1 MDPLE
6 NDFQYSP
13 DEQEEHQRQQD
24 ALQDL
29 LRRQQEEAAQ
39 QAEIEAAETPDP
51 EETPRTQSEVFQNPL
66 GDIPGAAQQ
75 ASDSTREGM
84 GQMFE
89 AIGGAMDNVLGSI
102 SEERSEERDAD
113 RKAGKGGDERNVVGA
128 LQGLVQQGLDLL
140 PEELTRDRGLD
151 VGPKLDDMSES
162 DRVMAGTV
170 LGTGESLL
178 EFGEL
183 VGDFSKT
190 LASKA
195 NIVGYDPKDDP
206 FSNQYN
212 WASWNLGKDEL
223 GAQTG
228 VGKIAQGFGEFA
240 LTFYAT
246 GGGKAAGQLF
256 TTGLKQAGAK
266 GILSAAGKE
275 ALEGVAADMVLAASG
290 EGNLSNLIR
299 DHAPEWYP
307 TWLSALAVDGDD
319 NPFEAALK
327 TAFEGSLLGFPVGAI
342 SGYIA
347 GVRAIEKAIAEN
359 LKPEVIRQRGIEA
372 AQRKLFH
379 GTSKEGAEGILT
391 KGFRTSRNQIMPGS
405 GVYFAEDPRYAGMYA
420 YSGGL
425 NYGNADGTSVTGSL
439 DNLPDQSGEVFGG
452 MLPAGTQILDIP
464 ATGLSLNKFARKKGL
479 KGVRGVTQWAKEN
492 GFAGIRYSPDFDEAP
507 GTLRPGQ
514 AGKYR
519 EGFSSS
525 AGYEYFIFDPKVA
538 DQIIGGDPAAFM
550 QRTDL
555 AALQTVRNM
564 ERVGIQPT
572 WDDVAAVVPDLF
584 IPGSRQIEA
593 PEFHPNAMKQ
603 IADLDPTDPDAGL
616 SVHPFTGETPT
627 DGTFVAIDGVSVEAF
642 DRDSIGDFIAANY
655 DLLTR
660 DDVYLGAFISP
671 ITKKPVIELARQI
684 KNVDEATQLGRLFDQ
699 EGVFNLDNFEY
710 IPTGGLDQLKKS
722 KGEHLKAL
730 SSRPVQA
737 TTVPAQKAATQSI
750 KADKQ
755 LSSQG
760 GSERMLTNA
769 QVRRLGEAGPSRT
782 EELLKEFRDDNQ
794 IDVKELAAEARM
806 TEDEVVQAAMEGL
819 GDDYNFLAANVK
831 DLDLNDEGYLSRAG
845 IVQSRLIM
853 RELSHRLA
861 SAVQNSKKADD
872 LGFDNLEHMKDVAA
886 TLKAF
891 MREYKV
897 SANLNSKRLS
907 AGGIDL
913 PAEFGTKRTGI
924 LSMEPVDANDI
935 AKAFDNSEKMIDKMI
950 DGLEK
955 GDPKAKRTSRQIATQ
970 LELMGDQPYRL
981 AQGISTLSEIGTKY
995 ALKIMYNSML
1005 SSPATHIVNTVSNAV
1020 AVVLRPLA
1028 AQAGGDL
1035 RSRKAAAASFHALGE
1050 TMSDAMKLASAKW
1063 HELGDDVKGI
1073 DTSTGEASL
1082 ALDELELRAQE
1093 SNDDGLKRGVAV
1105 MRIIEGFANLPG
1117 MALPSRM
1124 LSTADEFFKAAIQRM
1139 EYKRMMMEE
1148 AIDMHGSDTQAI
1160 FEHLLKKNKQL
1171 NFTTSGAT
1179 LNRELERLAKEV
1191 TFQQDLQGTAKKFG
1205 DWVESYPPLRVFFPF
1220 VRTAHNVATYTASYV
1235 PVLGGKLAKL
1245 EGKLADPNVSSYEK
1259 AIIKGR
1265 QRLGAGFIGAAGILA
1280 ANGMLTGNGPQD
1292 PVARKRWLEQN
1303 QPRSLKIGDVFI
1315 SLDRLEPFGPIL
1327 SAVADIHYAVANGE
1341 MKAERGEWFAGYLIQ
1356 TMALNVTDR
1365 TFFSGFKD
1373 MAALISPSGGG
1384 VGKKLVTFGL
1394 DTANNLIPAAGLRR
1408 MVVNMVTPYMQEF
1421 DEQWDRTFYTSGIGA
1436 PFSDHATSY
1445 DFITGEPVGAMNTG
1459 INALLPIKI
1468 NVKKQD
1474 PVKQALLDIE
1484 YNSDKIVEELGKS
1497 GVKLQPEHISYLQQH
1512 MGSSQLHQRLKD
1524 IVTANWWKNDVK
1536 AYKNAISK
1544 GERLNKQG
1552 RDFYKSV
1559 HNTITVFAD
1568 DAMAALKQ
1576 KYPELQEALDDYQD
1590 LQMGGLREFYQQ

>member
-84 GQMFE
+84 GQMFD
-89 AIGGAMDNVLGSI
+89 AIGGVMDAALGGI
-102 SEERSEERDAD
+102 SEERSEERDAE
-113 RKAGKGGDERNVVGA
+113 RAAGKGGDERNVVGA

-151 VGPKLDDMSES
+151 VGPKLEDMSES
-162 DRVMAGTV
+162 DRVMAGSV
-170 LGTGESLL
+170 LGAAESVA
-178 EFGEL
+178 EASEL
-183 VGDFSKT
+183 IGDFTKT

-228 VGKIAQGFGEFA
+228 AGKIAQGFGEFA

-246 GGGKAAGQLF
+246 GGGKAISQLF
-256 TTGLKQAGAK
+256 ATGVKQAGAK
-266 GILSAAGKE
+266 GVLAAAGKE
-275 ALEGVAADMVLAASG
+275 ALEGVAADMVMAASG
-290 EGNLSNLIR
+290 EGNLSNLIQ

-307 TWLSALAVDGDD
+307 TWLSALAVDEDD

-327 TAFEGSLLGFPVGAI
+327 TGFEGSLLGFPVGAVGAFL
-342 SGYIA
+342 SGA
-347 GVRAIEKAIAEN
+347 R
-359 LKPEVIRQRGIEA
+359 RA
-372 AQRKLFH
+372 AQ
-379 GTSKEGAEGILT
+379 
-391 KGFRTSRNQIMPGS
+391 
-405 GVYFAEDPRYAGMYA
+405 
-420 YSGGL
+420 
-425 NYGNADGTSVTGSL
+425 
-439 DNLPDQSGEVFGG
+439 
-452 MLPAGTQILDIP
+452 LPAN
-464 ATGLSLNKFARKKGL
+464 AS
-479 KGVRGVTQWAKEN
+479 
-492 GFAGIRYSPDFDEAP
+492 
-507 GTLRPGQ
+507 Q
-514 AGKYR
+514 ADR
-519 EGFSSS
+519 
-525 AGYEYFIFDPKVA
+525 
-538 DQIIGGDPAAFM
+538 QN
-550 QRTDL
+550 
-555 AALQTVRNM
+555 AALQGAYEKLREQGPKNKRLTYIEEYEKFAGASAQTTVLKSL
-564 ERVGIQPT
+564 EDAGIPST
-572 WDDVAAVVPDLF
+572 WDDVANVRPDLF

-699 EGVFNLDNFEY
+699 EGVFNLENFEY

-737 TTVPAQKAATQSI
+737 TTVPAQKAAAQSI
-750 KADKQ
+750 KADKE

-794 IDVKELAAEARM
+794 IEVKELAAEAQM
-806 TEDEVVQAAMEGL
+806 TEDEVVQAAMDGL
-819 GDDYNFLAANVK
+819 GEDYNFLAANVK
-831 DLDLNDEGYLSRAG
+831 DLDLNKEGFLSRPG

-861 SAVQNSKKADD
+861 TAVQNSKKADD

-955 GDPKAKRTSRQIATQ
+955 GDPKAKRTSRQIASQ
-970 LELMGDQPYRL
+970 LQLMGDQPYRL
-981 AQGISTLSEIGTKY
+981 AQGISTLGEITTKY
-995 ALKIMYNSML
+995 GLKIMYNSML

-1028 AQAGGDL
+1028 AQVGGDL
-1035 RSRKAAAASFHALGE
+1035 RARKAAAASFYALTE
-1050 TMSDAMKLASAKW
+1050 TLDDAMKLAGAKW
-1063 HELGDDVKGI
+1063 HELGTDVKGI
-1073 DTSTGEASL
+1073 DVSTGEASL
-1082 ALDELELRAQE
+1082 ALDELELKAAD
-1093 SNDDGLKRGVAV
+1093 SGDIGLQTGVTILRGIEAVAN
-1105 MRIIEGFANLPG
+1105 MPG

-1124 LSTADEFFKAAIQRM
+1124 LTTADEFFKAAIQRM

-1160 FEHLLKKNKQL
+1160 FEQLLKKNQKL

-1179 LNRELERLAKEV
+1179 LNRELERIAKEV
-1191 TFQQDLQGTAKKFG
+1191 TFQQDLEGMAKNFG
-1205 DWVESYPPLRVFFPF
+1205 DWVESFPPLRVFFPF
-1220 VRTAHNVATYTASYV
+1220 VRTAHNVAFYTASYV
-1235 PVLGGKLAKL
+1235 PVLGGKLAKW

-1265 QRLGAGFIGAAGILA
+1265 QRLGAGFIAAAGVMA
-1280 ANGMLTGNGPQD
+1280 HNGMLVGNGPQD
-1292 PVARKRWLEQN
+1292 PVAKKRWLEQN
-1303 QPRSLKIGDVFI
+1303 QPRSLKFGNVFI

-1341 MKAERGEWFAGYLIQ
+1341 MKEDRAMWFVGYLAQ
-1356 TMALNVTDR
+1356 SLAVNVTDR
-1365 TFFSGFKD
+1365 TFFAGFKD
-1373 MAALISPSGGG
+1373 MARLLSPQGRAKG
-1384 VGKKLVTFGL
+1384 LVKTGL
-1394 DTANNLIPAAGLRR
+1394 DAGNNLIPFAGARR
-1408 MVVNMVTPYMQEF
+1408 MLVNMVTPYMQEF
-1421 DEQWDRTFYTSGIGA
+1421 DEQWDRTLYTSLIGI
-1436 PFSDHATSY
+1436 PFSDRATSY

-1459 INALLPIKI
+1459 INALLPIKV
-1468 NVKKQD
+1468 NVKNQD
-1474 PVKQALLDIE
+1474 VVKQALFDIE

-1497 GVKLQPEHISYLQQH
+1497 GVELKPEHISFLQQH
-1512 MGSSQLHQRLKD
+1512 MGSGALHKRLKG
-1524 IVTANWWKNDVK
+1524 IVTSTWWQNDVK
-1536 AYKNAISK
+1536 AFKNALSK
-1544 GERLNKQG
+1544 GERLNKNG
-1552 RDFYKSV
+1552 MDFYKSV
-1559 HNTITVFAD
+1559 HNTITVAAD
-1568 DAMAALKQ
+1568 EAMAAMKQ
-1576 KYPELQEALDDYQD
+1576 KYPELQQALTAYQD

>member
-13 DEQEEHQRQQD
+13 NEQEEHQRQQD

-39 QAEIEAAETPDP
+39 QADLEATETPDP
-51 EETPRTQSEVFQNPL
+51 EEQPRTQSEVFQNPL

-140 PEELTRDRGLD
+140 PEELTKDRGLD

-228 VGKIAQGFGEFA
+228 AGKVAQGFGEFA

-246 GGGKAAGQLF
+246 GGGKAVSQLF

-275 ALEGVAADMVLAASG
+275 ALEGVAADMVMAASG
-290 EGNLSNLIR
+290 EGNLSNLIQ

-307 TWLSALAVDGDD
+307 TWLSALAVDEDD

-327 TAFEGSLLGFPVGAI
+327 TGFEGSLLGFPVGAVGAFL
-342 SGYIA
+342 SGA
-347 GVRAIEKAIAEN
+347 RRAAK
-359 LKPEVIRQRGIEA
+359 
-372 AQRKLFH
+372 
-379 GTSKEGAEGILT
+379 
-391 KGFRTSRNQIMPGS
+391 
-405 GVYFAEDPRYAGMYA
+405 
-420 YSGGL
+420 
-425 NYGNADGTSVTGSL
+425 
-439 DNLPDQSGEVFGG
+439 
-452 MLPAGTQILDIP
+452 LPAGATQ
-464 ATGLSLNKFARKKGL
+464 AER
-479 KGVRGVTQWAKEN
+479 QE
-492 GFAGIRYSPDFDEAP
+492 
-507 GTLRPGQ
+507 
-514 AGKYR
+514 
-519 EGFSSS
+519 
-525 AGYEYFIFDPKVA
+525 
-538 DQIIGGDPAAFM
+538 
-550 QRTDL
+550 
-555 AALQTVRNM
+555 AALQGAYEKLRAQGPKSKRLSYIEEYEKFAGASAQTTVLKSL
-564 ERVGIQPT
+564 EDAGIPST
-572 WDDVAAVVPDLF
+572 WDDVANVRPDLF

-593 PEFHPNAMKQ
+593 PEFHPDAMKQ

-627 DGTFVAIDGVSVEAF
+627 NGTFVAIDGVSVEAF
-642 DRDSIGDFIAANY
+642 DRDAIGDFIAANY

-699 EGVFNLDNFEY
+699 EGVFNVDNFEY
-710 IPTGGLDQLKKS
+710 IPTGGLDQLKTT
-722 KGEHLKAL
+722 KGQHLKAL

-737 TTVPAQKAATQSI
+737 TTVPAQKAAAQSI

-845 IVQSRLIM
+845 IVQSRLVM

-1005 SSPATHIVNTVSNAV
+1005 SSPATHIVNTVSNGV

-1035 RSRKAAAASFHALGE
+1035 RSRKAAAASFYSLGE
-1050 TMSDAMKLASAKW
+1050 TMSDAMQLASAKW

-1093 SNDDGLKRGVAV
+1093 SNDEGLKRGVAV
-1105 MRIIEGFANLPG
+1105 MRIIEGIANLPG

-1148 AIDMHGSDTQAI
+1148 AIDMNGSDTQAI

-1245 EGKLADPNVSSYEK
+1245 EGKLSDPNVSSYEK

-1292 PVARKRWLEQN
+1292 PVARRRWLEQN

-1544 GERLNKQG
+1544 GDRLNKQG

-1559 HNTITVFAD
+1559 HNNITVFAD

>member
-13 DEQEEHQRQQD
+13 DEQAEHQRQQD
-24 ALQDL
+24 LLQDL
-29 LRRQQEEAAQ
+29 LRQQQEQAAQ

-84 GQMFE
+84 GQMFD
-89 AIGGAMDNVLGSI
+89 AIGGVMDAALGGI
-102 SEERSEERDAD
+102 SEERSEERDAE
-113 RKAGKGGDERNVVGA
+113 RAAGKGGDERNVVGA

-151 VGPKLDDMSES
+151 VGPKLEDMSES
-162 DRVMAGTV
+162 DRVMAGSV
-170 LGTGESLL
+170 LGAAESVA
-178 EFGEL
+178 EASEL
-183 VGDFSKT
+183 IGDFTKT

-228 VGKIAQGFGEFA
+228 AGKIAQGFGEFA

-246 GGGKAAGQLF
+246 GGGKAISQLF
-256 TTGLKQAGAK
+256 ATGVKQAGAK
-266 GILSAAGKE
+266 GVLAAAGKE
-275 ALEGVAADMVLAASG
+275 ALEGVAADMVMAASG
-290 EGNLSNLIR
+290 EGNLSNLIQ

-307 TWLSALAVDGDD
+307 TWLSALAVDEDD

-327 TAFEGSLLGFPVGAI
+327 TGFEGSLLGFPVGAVGAFL
-342 SGYIA
+342 SGA
-347 GVRAIEKAIAEN
+347 R
-359 LKPEVIRQRGIEA
+359 RA
-372 AQRKLFH
+372 AQ
-379 GTSKEGAEGILT
+379 
-391 KGFRTSRNQIMPGS
+391 
-405 GVYFAEDPRYAGMYA
+405 
-420 YSGGL
+420 
-425 NYGNADGTSVTGSL
+425 
-439 DNLPDQSGEVFGG
+439 
-452 MLPAGTQILDIP
+452 LPAN
-464 ATGLSLNKFARKKGL
+464 AS
-479 KGVRGVTQWAKEN
+479 
-492 GFAGIRYSPDFDEAP
+492 
-507 GTLRPGQ
+507 Q
-514 AGKYR
+514 ADR
-519 EGFSSS
+519 
-525 AGYEYFIFDPKVA
+525 
-538 DQIIGGDPAAFM
+538 QN
-550 QRTDL
+550 
-555 AALQTVRNM
+555 AALQGAYEKLREQGPKNKRLTYIEEYEKFAGASAQTTVLKSL
-564 ERVGIQPT
+564 EDAGIPST
-572 WDDVAAVVPDLF
+572 WDDVANVRPDLF

-699 EGVFNLDNFEY
+699 EGVFNLENFEY

-737 TTVPAQKAATQSI
+737 TTVPAQKAAAQSI
-750 KADKQ
+750 KADKE

-794 IDVKELAAEARM
+794 IEVKELAAEAQM
-806 TEDEVVQAAMEGL
+806 TEDEVVQAAMDGL
-819 GDDYNFLAANVK
+819 GEDYNFLAANVK
-831 DLDLNDEGYLSRAG
+831 DLDLNKEGFLSRPG

-861 SAVQNSKKADD
+861 TAVQNSKKADD

-955 GDPKAKRTSRQIATQ
+955 GDPKAKRTSRQIASQ
-970 LELMGDQPYRL
+970 LQLMGDQPYRL
-981 AQGISTLSEIGTKY
+981 AQGISTLGEITTKY
-995 ALKIMYNSML
+995 GLKIMYNSML

-1028 AQAGGDL
+1028 AQVGGDL
-1035 RSRKAAAASFHALGE
+1035 RARKAAAASFYALTE
-1050 TMSDAMKLASAKW
+1050 TLDDAMKLAGAKW
-1063 HELGDDVKGI
+1063 HELGTDVKGI
-1073 DTSTGEASL
+1073 DVSTGEASL
-1082 ALDELELRAQE
+1082 ALDELELKAAD
-1093 SNDDGLKRGVAV
+1093 SGDTGLQTGVTILRGIEAVAN
-1105 MRIIEGFANLPG
+1105 MPG

-1124 LSTADEFFKAAIQRM
+1124 LTTADEFFKAAIQRM

-1160 FEHLLKKNKQL
+1160 FEQLLKKNQKL

-1179 LNRELERLAKEV
+1179 LNRELERIAKEV
-1191 TFQQDLQGTAKKFG
+1191 TFQQDLEGMAKNFG
-1205 DWVESYPPLRVFFPF
+1205 DWVESFPPLRVFFPF
-1220 VRTAHNVATYTASYV
+1220 VRTAHNVAFYTASYV
-1235 PVLGGKLAKL
+1235 PVLGGKLAKW

-1265 QRLGAGFIGAAGILA
+1265 QRLGAGFIAAAGVMA
-1280 ANGMLTGNGPQD
+1280 HNGMLVGNGPQD
-1292 PVARKRWLEQN
+1292 PVAKKRWLEQN
-1303 QPRSLKIGDVFI
+1303 QPRSLKFGNVFI

-1341 MKAERGEWFAGYLIQ
+1341 MKEDRAMWFVGYLAQ
-1356 TMALNVTDR
+1356 SLAVNVTDR
-1365 TFFSGFKD
+1365 TFFAGFKD
-1373 MAALISPSGGG
+1373 MARLLSPQGRAKG
-1384 VGKKLVTFGL
+1384 LVKTGL
-1394 DTANNLIPAAGLRR
+1394 DAGNNLIPFAGARR
-1408 MVVNMVTPYMQEF
+1408 MLVNMVTPYMQEF
-1421 DEQWDRTFYTSGIGA
+1421 DEQWDRTLYTSLIGI
-1436 PFSDHATSY
+1436 PFSDRATSY

-1459 INALLPIKI
+1459 INALLPIKV
-1468 NVKKQD
+1468 NVKNQD
-1474 PVKQALLDIE
+1474 VVKQALFDIE

-1497 GVKLQPEHISYLQQH
+1497 GVELKPEHISFLQQH
-1512 MGSSQLHQRLKD
+1512 MGSGALHKRLKG
-1524 IVTANWWKNDVK
+1524 IVTSTWWQNDVK
-1536 AYKNAISK
+1536 AFKNALSK
-1544 GERLNKQG
+1544 GERLNKNG
-1552 RDFYKSV
+1552 MDFYKSV
-1559 HNTITVFAD
+1559 HNTITVAAD
-1568 DAMAALKQ
+1568 EAMAAMKQ
-1576 KYPELQEALDDYQD
+1576 KYPELQQALTAYQD

>member
-39 QAEIEAAETPDP
+39 QADIEATETPEP
-51 EETPRTQSEVFQNPL
+51 EETRTQSDVFQNPL

-84 GQMFE
+84 GQMFD
-89 AIGGAMDNVLGSI
+89 AIGGVMDAALGGI
-102 SEERSEERDAD
+102 SEERSEERDAE
-113 RKAGKGGDERNVVGA
+113 RAAGKGGDERNVVGA

-151 VGPKLDDMSES
+151 VGPKLEDMSES
-162 DRVMAGTV
+162 DRVMVGSV
-170 LGTGESLL
+170 TGAAESVA
-178 EFGEL
+178 EASEL
-183 VGDFSKT
+183 IGDFAKT

-228 VGKIAQGFGEFA
+228 AGKIAQGFGEFA

-246 GGGKAAGQLF
+246 GGGKAVSQLF
-256 TTGLKQAGAK
+256 ATGVKQAGAK
-266 GILSAAGKE
+266 GVLAAAGRE
-275 ALEGVAADMVLAASG
+275 ALEGVAADMVMAASG
-290 EGNLSNLIR
+290 EGNLSNLIQ

-307 TWLSALAVDGDD
+307 TWLSALAVDEDD

-327 TAFEGSLLGFPVGAI
+327 TGFEGSLLGFPVGAVGAFL
-342 SGYIA
+342 SGA
-347 GVRAIEKAIAEN
+347 R
-359 LKPEVIRQRGIEA
+359 RA
-372 AQRKLFH
+372 AQL
-379 GTSKEGAEGILT
+379 
-391 KGFRTSRNQIMPGS
+391 P
-405 GVYFAEDPRYAGMYA
+405 P
-420 YSGGL
+420 
-425 NYGNADGTSVTGSL
+425 NAS
-439 DNLPDQSGEVFGG
+439 
-452 MLPAGTQILDIP
+452 
-464 ATGLSLNKFARKKGL
+464 
-479 KGVRGVTQWAKEN
+479 
-492 GFAGIRYSPDFDEAP
+492 
-507 GTLRPGQ
+507 Q
-514 AGKYR
+514 ADR
-519 EGFSSS
+519 
-525 AGYEYFIFDPKVA
+525 
-538 DQIIGGDPAAFM
+538 QN
-550 QRTDL
+550 
-555 AALQTVRNM
+555 AALQGAYEKLREQGPKSKRLTYIEEYEKFAGPSAQTTVLKSL
-564 ERVGIQPT
+564 EDAGIPST
-572 WDDVAAVVPDLF
+572 WDDVANVRPDLF

-642 DRDSIGDFIAANY
+642 DRDAIGDFIAANY

-710 IPTGGLDQLKKS
+710 IPTGGLDQLKTT
-722 KGEHLKAL
+722 KGQHLKAL

-806 TEDEVVQAAMEGL
+806 TEDEVVQAAMDGL

-831 DLDLNDEGYLSRAG
+831 DLDLNPEGFLSRPG
-845 IVQSRLIM
+845 IVQSRMIM

-861 SAVQNSKKADD
+861 TAVQNSKKADE

-907 AGGIDL
+907 AGAIDL
-913 PAEFGTKRTGI
+913 PAEFGKKRSGVI
-924 LSMEPVDANDI
+924 KVDSVDKESI

-970 LELMGDQPYRL
+970 LNLLGDQPYRL
-981 AQGISTLSEIGTKY
+981 AQGISTLGEINTKY
-995 ALKIMYNSML
+995 SLKIMYNSML
-1005 SSPATHIVNTVSNAV
+1005 SSPATHIVNFVSNTV

-1028 AQAGGDL
+1028 AQVGGDL
-1035 RSRKAAAASFHALGE
+1035 RARKAAAASYYALTE
-1050 TMSDAMKLASAKW
+1050 TLSDAMEIAGAKW
-1063 HELGDDVKGI
+1063 HELADDVKGI
-1073 DTSTGEASL
+1073 DTSTGEAAL
-1082 ALDELELRAQE
+1082 ALDELELKAAE
-1093 SNDDGLKRGVAV
+1093 SNDIGFQTGVTI
-1105 MRIIEGFANLPG
+1105 MRAWEAIANMPG

-1124 LSTADEFFKAAIQRM
+1124 LTTSDEFFKAVIQRM

-1148 AIDMHGSDTQAI
+1148 AIDMNGSDTQAI
-1160 FEHLLKKNKQL
+1160 FEQLLKKNQNL

-1191 TFQQDLQGTAKKFG
+1191 TFQQDLEGTAKRFG
-1205 DWVESYPPLRVFFPF
+1205 DWVESFPPLRVFFPF

-1235 PVLGGKLAKL
+1235 PVLGGELAKSA
-1245 EGKLADPNVSSYEK
+1245 GKLADPNVSSYEK

-1265 QRLGAGFIGAAGILA
+1265 QRLGGAFIAAAGIA
-1280 ANGMLTGNGPQD
+1280 AHNGMLTGNGPSD

-1303 QPRSLKIGDVFI
+1303 QPRSLKVGDVFI

-1327 SAVADIHYAVANGE
+1327 SAVADIHYAVSNGE
-1341 MKAERGEWFAGYLIQ
+1341 MEENRALWFVEYLGQ
-1356 TMALNVTDR
+1356 AMAMNVTDR
-1365 TFFSGFKD
+1365 TFFAGFKD
-1373 MAALISPSGGG
+1373 MARLLSPRGQ
-1384 VGKKLVTFGL
+1384 GKNLMQSAL
-1394 DTANNLIPAAGLRR
+1394 DTSNNLIPFAGARR
-1408 MVVNMVTPYMQEF
+1408 MLVNMVTPYMQEF
-1421 DEQWDRTFYTSGIGA
+1421 DEQWDRTFYTSLLGA
-1436 PFSDHATSY
+1436 PLSNHATSY
-1445 DFITGEPVGAMNTG
+1445 DFITGEPVGAMNSG
-1459 INALLPIKI
+1459 INALMPIKI

-1474 PVKQALLDIE
+1474 VVKEALLDIE
-1484 YNSDKIVEELGKS
+1484 YNSDRIVEELGRS
-1497 GVKLQPEHISYLQQH
+1497 GVKLMPEHISFLQQH
-1512 MGSSQLHQRLKD
+1512 MGSSQLHKRLKD
-1524 IVTANWWKNDVK
+1524 IVTANWWKNDVQ
-1536 AYKNAISK
+1536 AYKNALSK
-1544 GERLNKQG
+1544 GERLNKHG

-1576 KYPELQEALDDYQD
+1576 QYPELQEALDDYQD

>member
-39 QAEIEAAETPDP
+39 QAEIEATETPEP
-51 EETPRTQSEVFQNPL
+51 EETRTQSEVFQNPL
-66 GDIPGAAQQ
+66 GGIPGAAQQ

-89 AIGGAMDNVLGSI
+89 AIGGAMDNVLGSV

-140 PEELTRDRGLD
+140 PEELTRDRGRD

-228 VGKIAQGFGEFA
+228 AGKIAQGFGEFA

-275 ALEGVAADMVLAASG
+275 ALEGVAADMVMAASG

-307 TWLSALAVDGDD
+307 TWLSALAVDEDD

-327 TAFEGSLLGFPVGAI
+327 TGFEGSLLGFPVGAV
-342 SGYIA
+342 SGYLA
-347 GVRAIEKAIAEN
+347 GVRAIRKAEAEN
-359 LKPEVIRQRGIEA
+359 LKPEVIRQRGLEA

-379 GTSKEGAEGILT
+379 GTSKAGAEGILT

-420 YSGGL
+420 YDDGL
-425 NYGNADGTSVTGSL
+425 NFGNADGTSVTGSL
-439 DNLPDQSGEVFGG
+439 DDLPEQTGEVLGG
-452 MLPAGTQILDIP
+452 QLPPGTQILDIP
-464 ATGLSLNKFARKKGL
+464 ATGMSLNKFARRKGL

-492 GFAGIRYSPDFDEAP
+492 GFAGIRFSPDFDEAP
-507 GTLRPGQ
+507 GTLKPGQ

-555 AALQTVRNM
+555 AALQTLRNM

-584 IPGSRQIEA
+584 VPGSRQIEA

-699 EGVFNLDNFEY
+699 EGVFNLENFEY

-737 TTVPAQKAATQSI
+737 TTVPAQKAAAQSI
-750 KADKQ
+750 KADKE

-794 IDVKELAAEARM
+794 IEVKELAAEAQM
-806 TEDEVVQAAMEGL
+806 TEDEVVQAAMDGL
-819 GDDYNFLAANVK
+819 GEDYNFLAANVK
-831 DLDLNDEGYLSRAG
+831 DLDLNKEGFLSRPG

-955 GDPKAKRTSRQIATQ
+955 GDPKAKRTSRQIASQ
-970 LELMGDQPYRL
+970 LQLMGDQPYRL
-981 AQGISTLSEIGTKY
+981 AQGISTLGEITTKY
-995 ALKIMYNSML
+995 GLKIMYNSML
-1005 SSPATHIVNTVSNAV
+1005 SSPATHIINTVSNAV

-1035 RSRKAAAASFHALGE
+1035 RSRKAAAASFYALTE
-1050 TMSDAMKLASAKW
+1050 TLDDAMKLAGAKW
-1063 HELGDDVKGI
+1063 HELGTDVKGI
-1073 DTSTGEASL
+1073 DVSTGEASL
-1082 ALDELELRAQE
+1082 ALDELELKAAD
-1093 SNDDGLKRGVAV
+1093 SDDIRLQTGVTILRGLEAL
-1105 MRIIEGFANLPG
+1105 ANMPG

-1124 LSTADEFFKAAIQRM
+1124 LTTADEFFKAAIQRM

-1160 FEHLLKKNKQL
+1160 FEQLLKKNQKL

-1179 LNRELERLAKEV
+1179 LNRELERIAKEV
-1191 TFQQDLQGTAKKFG
+1191 TFQQDLEGMAKNFG
-1205 DWVESYPPLRVFFPF
+1205 DWVESFPPLRVFFPF
-1220 VRTAHNVATYTASYV
+1220 VRTAHNVAFYTASYV
-1235 PVLGGKLAKL
+1235 PVLGGKLAKW

-1265 QRLGAGFIGAAGILA
+1265 QRLGAGFIAAAGVMA
-1280 ANGMLTGNGPQD
+1280 HNGMLVGNGPQD

-1303 QPRSLKIGDVFI
+1303 QPRSLKFGNVFI

-1341 MKAERGEWFAGYLIQ
+1341 MKEDRAMWFVGYLAQ
-1356 TMALNVTDR
+1356 SLAVNVTDR
-1365 TFFSGFKD
+1365 TFFAGFKD
-1373 MAALISPSGGG
+1373 MARLISPQGRAKG
-1384 VGKKLVTFGL
+1384 LVKTGL
-1394 DTANNLIPAAGLRR
+1394 DAGNNLIPFAGARR
-1408 MVVNMVTPYMQEF
+1408 MLVNMVTPYMQEF
-1421 DEQWDRTFYTSGIGA
+1421 DEQWDRTFYTSLIGI
-1436 PFSDHATSY
+1436 PFSDRATSY

-1459 INALLPIKI
+1459 INALLPIKV
-1468 NVKKQD
+1468 NVKEQD
-1474 PVKQALLDIE
+1474 VVKQALFDIE

-1497 GVKLQPEHISYLQQH
+1497 GVELKPEHISFLQQH
-1512 MGSSQLHQRLKD
+1512 MGSGALHKRLKG
-1524 IVTANWWKNDVK
+1524 IVTATWWQNDVK
-1536 AYKNAISK
+1536 AFKNALSK
-1544 GERLNKQG
+1544 GERLNKNG
-1552 RDFYKSV
+1552 MDFYKSV
-1559 HNTITVFAD
+1559 HNTITVAAD
-1568 DAMAALKQ
+1568 EAMAAMKQ
-1576 KYPELQEALDDYQD
+1576 KYPELQQALTAYQD

>member
-39 QAEIEAAETPDP
+39 QADIEAAEAPDP
-51 EETPRTQSEVFQNPL
+51 VETRTQSDVFQNPL

-102 SEERSEERDAD
+102 SEERSEERDSD

-228 VGKIAQGFGEFA
+228 AGKIAQGFGEFA

-290 EGNLSNLIR
+290 EGNLSNLIQ
-299 DHAPEWYP
+299 DYAPEWYP
-307 TWLSALAVDGDD
+307 TWLSALAVDEDD

-327 TAFEGSLLGFPVGAI
+327 TGFEGSLLGFPVGAV
-342 SGYIA
+342 SGYLA
-347 GVRAIEKAIAEN
+347 GVRAIRKAEAEN
-359 LKPEVIRQRGIEA
+359 LKPEVIRQRGLEA

-379 GTSKEGAEGILT
+379 GTSKAGAKGILT
-391 KGFRTSRNQIMPGS
+391 KGFRTSKNQVMPGS
-405 GVYFAEDPRYAGMYA
+405 GVYFAEDPRYAGAYA
-420 YSGGL
+420 YEDGL
-425 NYGNADGTSVTGSL
+425 NFANNDGSVVGDI
-439 DNLPDQSGEVFGG
+439 DNLPEQTGEVLSGR
-452 MLPAGTQILDIP
+452 LPAGSQILDVP
-464 ATGLSLNKFARKKGL
+464 ASGMSMSKFARRKGL
-479 KGVRGVTQWAKEN
+479 KNPNELTAWAKEN
-492 GFAGIRYSPDFDEAP
+492 GFDGIRFDPDFDAKP
-507 GTLRPGQ
+507 G
-514 AGKYR
+514 
-519 EGFSSS
+519 EGG
-525 AGYEYFIFDPKVA
+525 AYEYFIFDPKVA

-584 IPGSRQIEA
+584 VPGSRQIEA

-699 EGVFNLDNFEY
+699 EGVFNLENFEY

-722 KGEHLKAL
+722 KGEHLKSL

-737 TTVPAQKAATQSI
+737 TTVPAQKAAAQSI

-806 TEDEVVQAAMEGL
+806 TEDEVVQAAIDGL
-819 GDDYNFLAANVK
+819 GDDYNFLAAKVE
-831 DLDLNDEGYLSRAG
+831 DLDLNEEKYLSRAG
-845 IVQSRLIM
+845 IVQSRMIM

-861 SAVQNSKKADD
+861 TAVQNSKKADE

-907 AGGIDL
+907 AGAIDL
-913 PAEFGTKRTGI
+913 PAEFGKKRVGVI
-924 LSMEPVDANDI
+924 KMEPVNAEDI
-935 AKAFDNSEKMIDKMI
+935 SRAFDNSEKMIDKMI

-955 GDPKAKRTSRQIATQ
+955 GDPKAKRTSRQIAAQ
-970 LELMGDQPYRL
+970 LNLLGDQPYRL

-1020 AVVLRPLA
+1020 AVILRPLA

-1035 RSRKAAAASFHALGE
+1035 RARKSAAASFYALSE
-1050 TMSDAMKLASAKW
+1050 TLDDAMKMAGAKW
-1063 HELGDDVKGI
+1063 AEMGTDVKGM

-1082 ALDELELRAQE
+1082 ALDELEIRAQE
-1093 SNDDGLKRGVAV
+1093 SNDVGFQRGVAV
-1105 MRIIEGFANLPG
+1105 MRAIEGLANMPG

-1124 LSTADEFFKAAIQRM
+1124 LTTADEFFKAVIQRM

-1160 FEHLLKKNKQL
+1160 FEQLLKKNQKL

-1179 LNRELERLAKEV
+1179 LNRELERIAKEV
-1191 TFQQDLQGTAKKFG
+1191 TFQQDLQGSAKNFG
-1205 DWVESYPPLRVFFPF
+1205 DWVESAPALRVFFPF

-1235 PVLGGKLAKL
+1235 PFLGGKLAKM
-1245 EGKLADPNVSSYEK
+1245 EGKLSDPNVSSYEK

-1265 QRLGAGFIGAAGILA
+1265 QRLGAGFIGACGILA
-1280 ANGMLTGNGPQD
+1280 HNGMLTGNGPQD
-1292 PVARKRWLEQN
+1292 PVAKKRWLEQN

-1327 SAVADIHYAVANGE
+1327 SAVADIHYAVSNGE

-1356 TMALNVTDR
+1356 AMALNVTDR
-1365 TFFSGFKD
+1365 TFFQGFKD
-1373 MAALISPSGGG
+1373 MARLINPSGGG
-1384 VGKKLVTFGL
+1384 AAKSLLGTTVDV
-1394 DTANNLIPAAGLRR
+1394 ANNLIPFAGARR
-1408 MVVNMVTPYMQEF
+1408 MLVNMVTPYMQEF
-1421 DEQWDRTFYTSGIGA
+1421 DEQWDRTFYTSIIGTA
-1436 PFSDHATSY
+1436 FSDHATSY
-1445 DFITGEPVGAMNTG
+1445 DFITGEPIGAMNTG

-1474 PVKQALLDIE
+1474 VVKEALLDIE
-1484 YNSDKIVEELGKS
+1484 YNSDKIVEELGRS
-1497 GVKLQPEHISYLQQH
+1497 GVKLRPEHISYLQQH

-1524 IVTANWWKNDVK
+1524 IVTASWWKNDVQ
-1536 AYKNAISK
+1536 AYKNALSQDRK
-1544 GERLNKQG
+1544 LNKHG

-1576 KYPELQEALDDYQD
+1576 QYPELQEALDDYQD